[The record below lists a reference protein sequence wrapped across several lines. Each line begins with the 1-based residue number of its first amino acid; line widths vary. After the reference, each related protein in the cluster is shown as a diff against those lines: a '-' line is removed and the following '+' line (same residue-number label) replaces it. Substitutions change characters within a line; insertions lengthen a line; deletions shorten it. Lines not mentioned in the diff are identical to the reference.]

1 MESADRICAR
11 AVKDSRARDSFQDLL
26 ASGDCEATESE
37 SLKANTG
44 GVGTFPYQLF
54 TRGNC
59 SPAIGYQPVRPIR
72 LIG

>member
-1 MESADRICAR
+1 
-11 AVKDSRARDSFQDLL
+11 VKDSRALDSFQDLL
-26 ASGDCEATESE
+26 ASGAWEAIESE
-37 SLKANTG
+37 ALKANTG
-44 GVGTFPYQLF
+44 DVRTFPYQLF